1 MEPSAY
7 ERRFRR
13 AGLPL
18 FIEDYSAAGDV
29 FTRAVPL
36 LTLVFIGEMLGAID
50 LDWSLWANL
59 AAALGGLGI
68 LLGAFMLANR
78 LRGRPLMARP
88 DRVGAPEL
96 ALFVVVPGL
105 LPIIFGGQVES
116 GLVTMA
122 GNLLLLWLVWMVVG
136 YALFAILRGAL
147 GRLGSELAGSVAT
160 LARAVPLL
168 MLFAVVL
175 FMTTEMWDVFTT
187 VSPHFY
193 AALGGMVVGIGV
205 LFLVAELP
213 SEVRRMEADFAAGH
227 PLSRRQRINVALIML
242 VSHALQVLVV
252 TVAIGA
258 AFVVFGALAVS
269 EGVYLQWIGSE
280 GDDLVTVS
288 VFGEDAR
295 ITAELLRVSGAV
307 AGLSGLYYAIAVL
320 TDATYR
326 DQFLDR
332 LSEDMRAVFADRAAY
347 LQERAGQERVTV

>member
-1 MEPSAY
+1 VRAY
-7 ERRFRR
+7 EDRFRR

-18 FIEDYSAAGDV
+18 FIEDYSAASDV

-68 LLGAFMLANR
+68 LLGAFLLSNR
-78 LRGRPLMARP
+78 LRGRPLLARP
-88 DRVGAPEL
+88 ERVGAAEL
-96 ALFVVVPGL
+96 GLFVVVPGL
-105 LPIIFGGQVES
+105 LPLIFGGQVES

-122 GNLLLLWLVWMVVG
+122 GNALLLWLVWMVVG

-187 VSPHFY
+187 VPEHFF
-193 AALGGMVVGIGV
+193 AALGVMVVGIGV

-242 VSHALQVLVV
+242 VSHGLQVLVV

-258 AFVVFGALAVS
+258 AFVVFGALALRPS
-269 EGVYLQWIGSE
+269 VYVEWIGTPGE
-280 GDDLVTVS
+280 KLVTLH

-295 ITAELLRVSGAV
+295 ITKELLRVSGAV

-347 LQERAGQERVTV
+347 LKERAGQERVTV